1 VNLTV
6 TNKGI
11 KIGILLSYL
20 VMITV
25 NALANILPINGVNTG
40 EASAR
45 YDTLFTPAG
54 YTFGIWGVIYLLL
67 AVYVLFQFLPPK
79 QGTAGKANGVA
90 NKVGVMFI
98 LSSLLNAGW
107 IFAWH
112 YNHITVSL
120 GVMLL
125 LLLSVMRA
133 AWLLREPH
141 GNTREDITLRIP
153 FGVYFGWIT
162 VATIANASVWLV
174 SRHWDGFGL
183 APEWWTVIILAVG
196 VAIISV
202 TMYRIRCASYGLT
215 GLWAYTGILMRHLT
229 GEYAGLY
236 PQITTAVMYSL
247 VILLIATILTAIHM
261 RRLAMANKTKAD

>member
-1 VNLTV
+1 MNLTA
-6 TNKGI
+6 TSKGL

-25 NALANILPINGVNTG
+25 NVLANILPINGVNTG
-40 EASAR
+40 VASAR
-45 YDTLFTPAG
+45 YNTLFTPVG

-79 QGTAGKANGVA
+79 GGTPVLANGVA
-90 NKVGVMFI
+90 DKVGIMFI
-98 LSSLLNAGW
+98 LSSMLNAGW

-112 YNHITVSL
+112 YNHITISL
-120 GVMLL
+120 GIMLL
-125 LLLSVMRA
+125 LLLSVLRA

-141 GNTREDITLRIP
+141 GNAREDISLRLP

-202 TMYRIRCASYGLT
+202 TMYRVRSVAYGLT
-215 GLWAYTGILMRHLT
+215 ALWAYTGILTRHLSST
-229 GEYAGLY
+229 GYAGLY
-236 PQITTAVMYSL
+236 PQIIVAVAVSL
-247 VILLIATILTAIHM
+247 AVLLAVTIVTGLHV
-261 RRLAMANKTKAD
+261 RRLAMGKTE